1 MKRKLLI
8 ILATI
13 LLVSL
18 FLSACNSTDKSQ
30 TETQE
35 NNGNSQTSGND
46 GNNQH
51 TTDSDDIYT
60 KLFDINNKIQINI
73 DITDEELAKL
83 QADYEK
89 YSAMNSKSPI
99 YRDTALSITI
109 TTKDGEEKYDFENVG
124 IRMKGNTSRTDF
136 YSEKDG
142 IYNLIHFR
150 IEFPEKFAGLEHLEL
165 RWNKL
170 DDSTYIR
177 EYYAYEFFRENGIL
191 APHTNLASV
200 DVAGIHEGVF
210 TIVEPI
216 DKIFLERNLP
226 EEDWDGD
233 LYKACWTWQ
242 GAKLTSDMT
251 IGIEDE
257 EKGEFYNYDLKNNK
271 KTSEH
276 ELMKNLIEKL
286 NSDNVTKEI
295 LEEVVDMDYFLKF
308 AAVSYFAGNPD
319 DIRYDYN
326 NYYVYFLKSN
336 DKAIFIPYDND
347 RCFGVTKEWNPTG
360 DGMTGVNPFSTM
372 ADGAVSKQENPLFIH
387 TVDAGGLYI
396 DEYVK
401 SLNEVSKSKWLTS
414 EKFDEIYDIAY
425 DNYKDDAKPSKNFFN
440 ASWHKFKFD
449 NASSEGLYSVMGNA
463 SFKDYIE
470 AKMKNFNNFIA
481 DVDKYANASG
491 ENDTDTQ
498 EPNDNKKPTDTGA
511 GYYIRGGFNNWE
523 KDDEYLMS
531 YDSATDTYSYIFE
544 AKWEEWLKI
553 SSSNDMH
560 WYGYKNISVMPK
572 ENVVTYDEEHYNII
586 LAPGKYKIIFRGTSK
601 EIEISLTM

>member
-8 ILATI
+8 ILSTI

-18 FLSACNSTDKSQ
+18 FLSACNSTDNSQ
-30 TETQE
+30 TKTQE
-35 NNGNSQTSGND
+35 NGGNIQTSGNQD
-46 GNNQH
+46 NTQTN
-51 TTDSDDIYT
+51 TDFDDIYT
-60 KLFDINNKIQINI
+60 KLFDINNKIEIKI

-89 YSAMNSKSPI
+89 YAAVGSKSPI

-109 TTKDGEEKYDFENVG
+109 TTNEGSEKYDFENVG

-136 YSEKDG
+136 YSAKDG

-150 IEFPEKFAGLEHLEL
+150 IEFPEKFAGLEHLEI

-177 EYYAYEFFRENGIL
+177 EYYAYEFFRDNGIL

-210 TIVEPI
+210 TIVEPV

-251 IGIEDE
+251 VGIEDE
-257 EKGEFYNYDLKNNK
+257 ENGEFYNYDLKNNK
-271 KTSEH
+271 KTSKH
-276 ELMKNLIEKL
+276 ELMNNLLKKL
-286 NSDNVTKEI
+286 NEDNVTKES
-295 LEEVVDMDYFLKF
+295 LEEIIDMEYFIKF
-308 AAVSYFAGNPD
+308 ATVSYFVGNPD

-336 DKAIFIPYDND
+336 GKAIFIPYDSD
-347 RCFGVTKEWNPTG
+347 RCFGVTKEWNPSG

-372 ADGAVSKQENPLFIH
+372 ADGAKVEQENPLFIH
-387 TVDAGGLYI
+387 TVDEGGLYI
-396 DEYVK
+396 DEYVEA
-401 SLNEVSKSKWLTS
+401 LNEVAKSKWLTTD
-414 EKFDEIYDIAY
+414 KFDEVYEIAY
-425 DNYKDDAKPSKNFFN
+425 KNYKDDATPSKKFSN
-440 ASWHKFKFD
+440 AKWHKFKFD
-449 NASSEGLYSVMGNA
+449 NSSSEGLKSTTGNA

-470 AKMKNFNNFIA
+470 AKMKEFEIA
-481 DVDKYANASG
+481 
-491 ENDTDTQ
+491 
-498 EPNDNKKPTDTGA
+498 
-511 GYYIRGGFNNWE
+511 IR
-523 KDDEYLMS
+523 
-531 YDSATDTYSYIFE
+531 
-544 AKWEEWLKI
+544 
-553 SSSNDMH
+553 
-560 WYGYKNISVMPK
+560 
-572 ENVVTYDEEHYNII
+572 
-586 LAPGKYKIIFRGTSK
+586 R
-601 EIEISLTM
+601 

>member
-1 MKRKLLI
+1 MKKQ
-8 ILATI
+8 TI
-13 LLVSL
+13 LLAIFIVFIL
-18 FLSACNSTDKSQ
+18 LLSACAKNKD
-30 TETQE
+30 
-35 NNGNSQTSGND
+35 NNK
-46 GNNQH
+46 NNQQ
-51 TTDSDDIYT
+51 IVET
-60 KLFDINNKIQINI
+60 KDEEIKENEDTLYQQFFDINNKIQINI

-170 DDSTYIR
+170 DDTTYIR
-177 EYYAYEFFRENGIL
+177 EYYAYEFFRDNGIL

-226 EEDWDGD
+226 EEEWDGD

-251 IGIEDE
+251 IGLEDE

-286 NSDNVTKEI
+286 NSDNVTKEM

-347 RCFGVTKEWNPTG
+347 RCFGVTKEWNPSG

-372 ADGAVSKQENPLFIH
+372 ADGAVAKQENPLFIH
-387 TVDAGGLYI
+387 TVDAGGLFI

-401 SLNEVSKSKWLTS
+401 SLNEVAKSKWLTS

-425 DNYKDDAKPSKNFFN
+425 NNYKDDAKPSKTFSNT
-440 ASWHKFKFD
+440 SWHKFKFD
-449 NASSEGLYSVMGNA
+449 NSSSDGLYSVMGNA

-498 EPNDNKKPTDTGA
+498 KPSDNKKPTDTGA

-523 KDDEYLMS
+523 KDDEYLMT
-531 YDSATDTYSYIFE
+531 YDAESDTYTYIFE
-544 AKWEEWLKI
+544 AKWEEWIKI

-560 WYGYKNISVMPK
+560 WYGYKNISALPQ
-572 ENVVTYDEEHYNII
+572 ENVVTYDDEHYNII
-586 LAPGKYKIIFRGTSK
+586 LAPGKYKIIFHGSSK